1 MQSTRSHLALIVP
14 ASNTVMEPDFHV
26 KGADFTWT
34 VSTWRIFLES
44 VTREAEV
51 RMLEEELPRCL
62 AQITTTEPDL
72 VVFGCTSAGSLGG
85 LGNDRQ
91 MIDDIRTRTGA
102 SVVTVISSMLAEL
115 AAIGPRRV
123 AVFTPYTEEL
133 TSSVTNCVTEAGY
146 EIACAKGMGLLDNGD
161 IGRVTP
167 AQITDF
173 VKTGLSDV
181 SADCVFLSCTN
192 WRAVEAIDALRSALD
207 IPVLSSNQVT
217 LKASRREVSS
227 TPSIPQTN

>member
-1 MQSTRSHLALIVP
+1 MHSNRSHLALIVP
-14 ASNTVMEPDFHV
+14 ASNTVMEPDFHG
-26 KGADFTWT
+26 KGTDFPWT

-44 VTREAEV
+44 VTKEAEI

-85 LGNDRQ
+85 LDSDRK
-91 MIDDIRTRTGA
+91 MIDNIRASTGTRA
-102 SVVTVISSMLAEL
+102 VTVISAMLAEL
-115 AAIGPRRV
+115 EVIGPGRV
-123 AVFTPYTEEL
+123 AVFTPYAEEL
-133 TSSVTNCVTEAGY
+133 TSSVTRCVTKAGFK
-146 EIACAKGMGLLDNGD
+146 IACTQGMGLIDNGD

-167 AQITDF
+167 DQITNF
-173 VKTGLSDV
+173 VREKMAGI

-192 WRAVEAIDALRSALD
+192 WRAIEAIDSLRRALG

-227 TPSIPQTN
+227 